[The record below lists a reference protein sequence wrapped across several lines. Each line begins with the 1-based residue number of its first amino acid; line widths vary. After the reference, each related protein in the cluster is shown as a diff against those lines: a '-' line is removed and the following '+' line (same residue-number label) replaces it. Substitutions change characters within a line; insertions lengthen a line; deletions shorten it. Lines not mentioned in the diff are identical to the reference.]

1 MEKTVNIISQHID
14 TLKTHYYISR
24 NIDDLKFHTFSR
36 NVEDLISLKKQ
47 AQSIRNDYGDTKSLN
62 YDFGTYKFNVLPTS
76 VTGFSVVIA
85 NNDVSIALRKSKNKA
100 MPSPVIKVEFRAEFL
115 ARKGYIKALEIVNKF
130 ISDFILAD
138 YKISISEIHL
148 ATDIQGYNFTHLD
161 FFKIKTRSRN
171 AQTHEDITDSSKA
184 SAFGGITSFS
194 GFSFGGG
201 DYHLRVYNKT
211 TEINKFKNK
220 AFAKTL
226 LWEHKLNY
234 TPDATVWRIEVQIR
248 RAKLKKLVNSD
259 GSTLDDYSNLL
270 NAIPD
275 LWNRSMS
282 DFRLKDISDND
293 VFNILRGKRTLK
305 NGTEKLISRNAI
317 YKIFNRADNVKF
329 WDDMKLWN
337 SYNSKQIYTAFNVP
351 KSGSFDYVTNSIKSV
366 FSTVAKHYGAL
377 DQDTITRAFIEAN
390 RDNFKKKNISLIE
403 DSMNKQLDWFDR
415 TDYLVANGV
424 LNIPSYKHLEQN
436 ISDIVYDSVAPLY
449 DTNFS
454 SEFVHRLDTRRSYG
468 F

>member
-1 MEKTVNIISQHID
+1 MSVNIISQHID

-24 NIDDLKFHTFSR
+24 SIDDLKFHTFNR
-36 NVEDLISLKKQ
+36 ALDDLISLKKQ

-62 YDFGTYKFNVLPTS
+62 YDFGTYKFNILPTS

-85 NNDVSIALRKSKNKA
+85 NNDVSIALRKSKNKV
-100 MPSPVIKVEFRAEFL
+100 MPSPVVKVEFRAEFL

-184 SAFGGITSFS
+184 SAFGGVTSFS

-275 LWNRSMS
+275 LWNRSMT

-305 NGTEKLISRNAI
+305 NGTEKIISRNAI

-337 SYNSKQIYTAFNVP
+337 SYNSKQISTAFNMP

-366 FSTVAKHYGAL
+366 FSTVAKHYGSL
-377 DQDTITRAFIEAN
+377 DQETITRAFMEAN
-390 RDNFKKKNISLIE
+390 RENFKKKNISLIE
-403 DSMNKQLDWFDR
+403 DSMNKQLDWFER
-415 TDYLVANGV
+415 TDYLVSNGV
-424 LNIPSYKHLEQN
+424 LNTLSYKHLEQN

-454 SEFVHRLDTRRSYG
+454 PEFVNRLDTRRSYG

>member
-1 MEKTVNIISQHID
+1 MVKSVNIISQHID

-24 NIDDLKFHTFSR
+24 SIDDLKFHTFNR
-36 NVEDLISLKKQ
+36 AVEDLISLKKQ

-62 YDFGTYKFNVLPTS
+62 YDFGTYKFNILPTS

-85 NNDVSIALRKSKNKA
+85 NNDVSIALRKSKNKV

-171 AQTHEDITDSSKA
+171 AQTHEDVTDSSKA

-220 AFAKTL
+220 SFAKTL

-275 LWNRSMS
+275 LWNRSMT

-305 NGTEKLISRNAI
+305 NGTEKIISRNAI
-317 YKIFNRADNVKF
+317 YKIFNRAENVKF

-337 SYNSKQIYTAFNVP
+337 SYNSKQIHTAFNMP

-377 DQDTITRAFIEAN
+377 DQETITRAFMESN
-390 RDNFKKKNISLIE
+390 RENFKNKNISLIE
-403 DSMNKQLDWFDR
+403 DCMNKQLDWFER
-415 TDYLVANGV
+415 TDFLVENGV
-424 LNIPSYKHLEQN
+424 LNTISYKHLEQN

-454 SEFVHRLDTRRSYG
+454 SEFVNRLDTRRSFG